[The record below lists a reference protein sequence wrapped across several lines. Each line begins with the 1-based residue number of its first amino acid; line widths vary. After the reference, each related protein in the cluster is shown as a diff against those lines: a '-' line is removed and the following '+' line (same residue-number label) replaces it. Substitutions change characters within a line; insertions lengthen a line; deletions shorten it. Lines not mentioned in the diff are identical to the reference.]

1 MMRFVLLDSLSA
13 AYASEAVIL
22 RVGVSHAYFGFEVP
36 VPAEYP
42 SVSVGDAG
50 AYEPALIAVVRKFR
64 EIGTQE
70 RDSVFHASD
79 VVLPSVRVETYKMS
93 CKTVAE
99 P

>member
-22 RVGVSHAYFGFEVP
+22 RVGVSNAYFGFEIP

-50 AYEPALIAVVRKFR
+50 AYEPALIAVVGEFR
-64 EIGTQE
+64 EVGTE
-70 RDSVFHASD
+70 
-79 VVLPSVRVETYKMS
+79 E
-93 CKTVAE
+93 
-99 P
+99 